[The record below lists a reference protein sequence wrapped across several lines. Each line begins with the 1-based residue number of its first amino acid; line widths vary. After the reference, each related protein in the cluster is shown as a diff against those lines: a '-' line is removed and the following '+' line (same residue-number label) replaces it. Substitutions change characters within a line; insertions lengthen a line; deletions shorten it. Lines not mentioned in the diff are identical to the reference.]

1 MKKNK
6 FRKVKMVLLT
16 ILLANLAVAALKII
30 IGSSI
35 HSASMTA
42 DGFHSL
48 TDGSSNIIGLIGVYF
63 ASKPRDENHPYGHG
77 KFETLSGLVIGG
89 MLLVLGGKTVMDA
102 VHRFFEPMTLQI
114 SSESLVVLVIT
125 LLINIFV
132 SAYEYHQG
140 KKLNSTILV
149 SDSLHTRSDI
159 FVSVGVLI
167 TLTCIKLGLPS
178 IIDPI
183 ASLLVSG
190 FILHASWEIFRS
202 VGGVLVDRAVVGAEE
217 IKEIIM
223 QFDKVK
229 DVHDIRSRGNGDDL
243 YIDMHVMTEPDMSV
257 EQSHVLTH
265 EIEDRIQ
272 EEVSEKAQVI
282 VHLEPY
288 YD

>member
-1 MKKNK
+1 MKNIK
-6 FRKVKMVLLT
+6 FRKVKMVLLA
-16 ILLANLAVAALKII
+16 ILFANLAVAALKII

-77 KFETLSGLVIGG
+77 KIETLSGLVIAG
-89 MLLVLGGKTVMDA
+89 MLLILGGKTIMDA
-102 VHRFFEPMTLQI
+102 IHRFFDPMTLQI
-114 SSESLVVLVIT
+114 SSESLIVLVVT
-125 LLINIFV
+125 LLVNIFV
-132 SAYEYHQG
+132 SAYEYNQG
-140 KKLNSTILV
+140 KKLNSTILI

-159 FVSVGVLI
+159 FVSLGVLI
-167 TLTCIKLGLPS
+167 TLACIKLGLPP

-183 ASLLVSG
+183 ASLIVSG
-190 FILHASWEIFRS
+190 FILHASWEIFQS
-202 VGGVLVDRAVVGAEE
+202 VSGVLVDRAVVCTEK

-223 QFDKVK
+223 EFDKVK
-229 DVHDIRSRGNGDDL
+229 NVHDIRSRGTGDDL

-257 EQSHVLTH
+257 EQSHTLTH
-265 EIEDRIQ
+265 EIEDKIQ
-272 EEVSEKAQVI
+272 EEVSDKAQVI

>member
-1 MKKNK
+1 MENIK

-16 ILLANLAVAALKII
+16 ILFVNLAVAALKII

-63 ASKPRDENHPYGHG
+63 ASKSRDEKHPYGHG
-77 KFETLSGLVIGG
+77 KFETLAGLVIGG
-89 MLLVLGGKTVMDA
+89 MLLVLGGKIVMDA
-102 VHRFFEPMTLQI
+102 IHRFFNPKTLQV
-114 SSESLVVLVIT
+114 SFESLIVLIAT
-125 LLINIFV
+125 LLVNIFV
-132 SAYEYHQG
+132 SAYEYNQG
-140 KKLNSTILV
+140 KKLNSTILI

-159 FVSVGVLI
+159 FVSLGVLI
-167 TLTCIKLGLPS
+167 TLACIKLGLPP

-183 ASLLVSG
+183 ASLVVSG

-202 VGGVLVDRAVVGAEE
+202 VSGVLVDRAVVGVEE

-223 QFDKVK
+223 EFDTVK

-257 EQSHVLTH
+257 EQSHALTH

-272 EEVSEKAQVI
+272 EEVSKKAQVI